1 MPSWQGFVPFVPVI
15 PKSTGKLFKQASC
28 RTRKVCL
35 HESWSKTTSSTPSES
50 TVRVDLHR
58 CWVLFNEFIRSSR
71 RDASACQ
78 HATYDEQVCKRARAA
93 AASRE
98 CFNILSGGHVSP
110 AAYCQMK
117 RVAMVS
123 CPCCQVEDAVP
134 TLQHLLVDCPYFDA
148 FRQQCFP
155 GGVPGFDPIEIRLGW
170 PLNPTHAESLL
181 ALHVHIRRHTLQLRW
196 GS

>member
-1 MPSWQGFVPFVPVI
+1 
-15 PKSTGKLFKQASC
+15 
-28 RTRKVCL
+28 
-35 HESWSKTTSSTPSES
+35 
-50 TVRVDLHR
+50 
-58 CWVLFNEFIRSSR
+58 
-71 RDASACQ
+71 
-78 HATYDEQVCKRARAA
+78 
-93 AASRE
+93 
-98 CFNILSGGHVSP
+98 
-110 AAYCQMK
+110 
-117 RVAMVS
+117 MVS

-134 TLQHLLVDCPYFDA
+134 TLQHLLVDCPYFVA